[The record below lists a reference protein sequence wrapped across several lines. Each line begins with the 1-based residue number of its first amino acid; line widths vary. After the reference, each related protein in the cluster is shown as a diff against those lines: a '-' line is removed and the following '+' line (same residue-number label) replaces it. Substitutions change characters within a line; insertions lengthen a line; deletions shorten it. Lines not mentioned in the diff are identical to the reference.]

1 MRTAASGPAAGT
13 ALRDHARIVGG
24 RPGPRTHRCLPH
36 ALGSRHNLAE
46 ALHRMGRYA
55 EAVDLHRQNL
65 VARTR
70 VLGPDHPDTL
80 TSRDGLETALLTSAR
95 RDGLR
100 RSR

>member
-1 MRTAASGPAAGT
+1 M
-13 ALRDHARIVGG
+13 VGG
-24 RPGPRTHRCLPH
+24 RPGPRTHRCHPH
-36 ALGSRHNLAE
+36 ALGSRHNLAD
-46 ALHRMGRYA
+46 ALYGMGRYA
-55 EAVDLHRQNL
+55 EAADHHRQNL

-80 TSRDGLETALLTSAR
+80 TSRDGLETALLTSVR